1 MKKSE
6 LRNIVKEEISKV
18 LSENEAKLPI
28 DKSWGSGGEIIEFF
42 DSIPALEKYRDPSAT
57 YDDPHFTIPIEDF
70 QKIVGWTEQE
80 VEEIDLRLEDYEGY
94 IMWSKED
101 VEVGDGA

>member
-1 MKKSE
+1 MVLKSFIYSDFSRSFKIEGLGSVYDE
-6 LRNIVKEEISKV
+6 LKTAFNNV
-18 LSENEAKLPI
+18 
-28 DKSWGSGGEIIEFF
+28 
-42 DSIPALEKYRDPSAT
+42 
-57 YDDPHFTIPIEDF
+57 IEDF